1 MEIRK
6 LEVFC
11 KVVELKSFT
20 LAAEAVLLSQPT
32 VSEHVRNLE
41 QELEQKLVDRLN
53 REVTP
58 TPVGLLL
65 YDYARK
71 ILRTRQEAIQAV
83 KQFSGT
89 LVGRIMIGCGTI
101 PGTYILPKLIHQ
113 FRQQYPSIKATLRIT
128 SSQIIAKMVLD
139 GHLELGVVG
148 AKWNE
153 NKLEWIELFSDELIL
168 AVHPNHHWAQR
179 NSVPLHEVVKEPF
192 ILREPESGT
201 RQAFAQVLKKHEL
214 KESDIQEI
222 AEIGSTAAV
231 KEAVK
236 AGIGVA
242 ILSQY
247 AVKDDVACGRL
258 VAIQIEEHRM
268 QRPFYLI
275 KRKNK
280 ALPPVA
286 STFFEYLQ
294 SCAE

>member
-1 MEIRK
+1 
-6 LEVFC
+6 
-11 KVVELKSFT
+11 
-20 LAAEAVLLSQPT
+20 
-32 VSEHVRNLE
+32 
-41 QELEQKLVDRLN
+41 
-53 REVTP
+53 
-58 TPVGLLL
+58 
-65 YDYARK
+65 
-71 ILRTRQEAIQAV
+71 
-83 KQFSGT
+83 
-89 LVGRIMIGCGTI
+89 
-101 PGTYILPKLIHQ
+101 
-113 FRQQYPSIKATLRIT
+113 
-128 SSQIIAKMVLD
+128 MVLD

-153 NKLEWIELFSDELIL
+153 NKLEWIEMFSDELIL

-179 NSVPLHEVVKEPF
+179 DSVSLQEVIKEPF
-192 ILREPESGT
+192 ILRESESGT
-201 RQAFAQVLKKHEL
+201 RKAFAQVLKNYEL
-214 KESDIQEI
+214 KENDIQEI

-258 VAIQIEEHRM
+258 VTIRIKEQRLR
-268 QRPFYLI
+268 RPFYLI

-294 SCAE
+294 ERAVEKD